1 MKQAYTKVIGI
12 LLLAVLVLSLTG
24 CGQIPNLKSL
34 LPGAQSEAQEAQDGE
49 EEAGPVSGD
58 LSELQGSL
66 KWVYLIEEETGSGQS
81 STGILVYNPTL
92 AGYGMSSVTGTE
104 AYIEWDD
111 REFDLEAKA
120 SDTAEGWYHSAQLA
134 MNIRNEKFVLTVYL
148 LHEDE
153 EATEIRLENPKI
165 AVLPWPSLTS
175 KGGIK
180 MEKTGSSYTFS
191 ANTLSDLFTEPAPGI
206 FSYRIKDCTDCNVKL
221 DGNTLQYKSIS
232 NTKASFVVEITDP
245 AGETKQVE
253 VSIGYTRN
261 LNRLILPAVLIA
273 AGVAAAAALVWILRK
288 KGRRAEKEQI
298 IEAQQAILDVTSDAE
313 PLLEECREVSKN
325 ADSALKDALHQLDAY
340 GGNLISKD
348 VIEDAAKEAKDIVN
362 SPVFETL
369 RISVSDLN
377 LMSGM
382 IDGGDKAVLAHEK
395 WTKELFLKPE
405 SRKKELDKIRKD
417 MQDLRKELK
426 RANDKMSYMTSFT
439 HPGKDSFR
447 FSFDILIH
455 KDDTKWICR
464 IEKDTEGQQ
473 KMRDLFF
480 RSRGKRITSAEEIVS
495 ETAAGIQFFSQN
507 EERILIVSEC
517 GVLREIHGGVAE
529 KDGENSIW
537 LQRGQS
543 IRFAA
548 GEGTEVIEIR
558 SEEE

>member
-12 LLLAVLVLSLTG
+12 LMLAMLVLSLTG
-24 CGQIPNLKSL
+24 CGQITNLKSL

-49 EEAGPVSGD
+49 DAGPVSGD

-66 KWVYLIEEETGSGQS
+66 KWVYLIEEDTESGKS

-92 AGYGMSSVTGTE
+92 AGYGMSGVTGTE

-120 SDTAEGWYHSAQLA
+120 SGTAEGWYHSAQLA
-134 MNIRNEKFVLTVYL
+134 MNIRNEQFVLTVYL

-165 AVLPWPSLTS
+165 AVLPWPSLAD

-180 MEKTGSSYTFS
+180 MEKTGSGYSFS
-191 ANTLSDLFTEPAPGI
+191 ANTLGELITEPAPGI
-206 FSYRIKDCTDCNVKL
+206 FSYRIKDCKDCNVKL
-221 DGNTLQYKSIS
+221 DGSTLQYKSIS

-253 VSIGYTRN
+253 VSIGLVRN
-261 LNRLILPAVLIA
+261 FARFMIPAVLIA
-273 AGVAAAAALVWILRK
+273 AAAAVAAVLLWLLRK
-288 KGRRAEKEQI
+288 KGRRAEKELV
-298 IEAQQAILDVTSDAE
+298 IEAQQAILNVTSNAE

-340 GGNLISKD
+340 GGGLISKD

-362 SPVFETL
+362 TPAFETL
-369 RISVSDLN
+369 RVSVSDLN

-382 IDGGDKAVLAHEK
+382 LDGGDKAVLAHEK
-395 WTKELFLKPE
+395 WTKELFLKQE
-405 SRKKELDKIRKD
+405 SRKKELDKIQKV
-417 MQDLRKELK
+417 MQELKKELK
-426 RANDKMSYMTSFT
+426 KANEKMTYMTSFT

-455 KDDTKWICR
+455 KEDTEWICH

-473 KMRDLFF
+473 KMKDLFF

-495 ETAAGIQFFSQN
+495 EAAAGIQFFSQN
-507 EERILIVSEC
+507 EDRILIISKR
-517 GVLREIHGGVAE
+517 GAMREIHGGAAD

-537 LQRGQS
+537 LQRGQT
-543 IRFAA
+543 IRFVS

-558 SEEE
+558 SGEE